1 MEAIIGL
8 NEQKE
13 EPEVR
18 PISNKKKIKRNTK
31 FENVST
37 VSKKPTM
44 IFQRVGK
51 VLKVLIRKT
60 LFRSKLQ
67 VHWIQMIVCD
77 P

>member
-51 VLKVLIRKT
+51 VLIRKT
-60 LFRSKLQ
+60 SFRSKLQ
-67 VHWIQMIVCD
+67 VHWIRLIDCD

>member
-18 PISNKKKIKRNTK
+18 PISNKKKIKRNTELEK
-31 FENVST
+31 ENT

-44 IFQRVGK
+44 IFQRVR
-51 VLKVLIRKT
+51 KVLIRKT

-67 VHWIQMIVCD
+67 VHWIQMIDYD